1 HRRHWHVHTDSD
13 LGHCANFGDPTR
25 RGALKQE
32 WREAREEKPS
42 VLARHLLSRQM
53 EIETLLVDEA
63 AAQAEGG
70 RRLGLYGVH
79 REALTI
85 GIDIAD
91 ADDLQPGMTVEV
103 VVDRY

>member
-1 HRRHWHVHTDSD
+1 
-13 LGHCANFGDPTR
+13 
-25 RGALKQE
+25 
-32 WREAREEKPS
+32 
-42 VLARHLLSRQM
+42 M

-103 VVDRY
+103 VVDRYGYGEGKVTRIIGREDDFAADKAILTLWG